1 MDSRSGEM
9 LIFVKVVETGSFSAA
24 AELLSLSPSAVS
36 KVVTRVEERLGVLL
50 FQRSTR
56 QMSLTAEGSEFH
68 DSCVRIL
75 DDIDEAEQGVSQ
87 RAVSIRGLLRVN
99 VSLPFGTHYV
109 VPLLAEFSR
118 HYPEIAVDISLTDT
132 KIDLHRERV
141 DVAIRMG
148 PLNNGSFPTRSLGR
162 SKRVVVAAPSYLNRI
177 GTSSVLPI

>member
-1 MDSRSGEM
+1 MDNRSGEM
-9 LIFVKVVETGSFSAA
+9 LVFVKVVETESFSATA
-24 AELLSLSPSAVS
+24 QLLNLSPSAVS
-36 KVVTRVEERLGVLL
+36 KVVTRIEERLGVLL

-56 QMSLTAEGSEFH
+56 QMSLTAEGREFH